1 MRISDWSS
9 DVCSSDLQAAEL
21 AYSQLQLA
29 NSLGMRRI
37 FVDLTPVVRES
48 LRTLAPLFRGA
59 EVVALMREVQPPVP
73 SDAETPEHPLIA
85 ATPTLPKTAPTPEEN
100 LITFP
105 APDNHTLIGPALS
118 ELGR

>member
-1 MRISDWSS
+1 MAEIRAQLLRA
-9 DVCSSDLQAAEL
+9 VLLLRAGEQQQAAEL

-59 EVVALMREVQPPVP
+59 EVVALMREVQPPGP
-73 SDAETPEHPLIA
+73 SDAETPGHPQ
-85 ATPTLPKTAPTPEEN
+85 T
-100 LITFP
+100 
-105 APDNHTLIGPALS
+105 
-118 ELGR
+118 GRASCRERVWQYV